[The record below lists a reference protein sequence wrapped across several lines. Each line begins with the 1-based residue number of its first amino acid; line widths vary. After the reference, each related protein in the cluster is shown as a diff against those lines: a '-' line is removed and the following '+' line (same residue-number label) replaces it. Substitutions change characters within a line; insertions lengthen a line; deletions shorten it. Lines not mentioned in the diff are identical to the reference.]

1 MKSFPI
7 PLVAIGPG
15 SQSEEESLDYLPM
28 PKDMATFRPPVLPDP
43 EELAGLDQA
52 RVVLGQVL
60 TLLER
65 GARGG
70 ATGQVPLGTLGAGDF
85 RLINQV
91 LGEGET
97 SAIVQMLDGD
107 LEVRVQESVFA
118 GVWRLMTSRRM
129 ADGSHVL
136 VDDAIEVGPVPA
148 LLFGTAAEDI
158 WLEMP
163 AWKAPLPPNV
173 QNAPMLIEE
182 LRDQVRQWKPGQVPH
197 IINLTLLPVT
207 PEDIGFLDHHLGTGR
222 VLMLSRGYGNCR
234 ISNTRTPNCW
244 RVVYYNSMDKV
255 ILNTVEVVDMP
266 EVAMAAPEDLR
277 DSHSRLLEVMAWLET
292 S

>member
-1 MKSFPI
+1 MKVFPI

-43 EELAGLDQA
+43 EELAGLEQA

-65 GARGG
+65 GARGA

-136 VDDAIEVGPVPA
+136 VDDAIEVGPVPV

-197 IINLTLLPVT
+197 VINLSLLPVT

-234 ISNTRTPNCW
+234 ISNTRVPNCW

-277 DSHSRLLEVMAWLET
+277 DSHARLLDVMAWLET